1 VSQGNGKVSMKFQ
14 IFQGEELVRS
24 ETLTQDIIKVG
35 KLPSSHLRIED
46 ENVSRMHAVI
56 EVTGPDEIYIID
68 LGSAAGTIVNG
79 KKVNKCK
86 LQNGDEIVLGG
97 TRVVVEIGA
106 SGVSS
111 DDDITMMASRSE
123 VAAARPPVPEAARPV
138 SAPPIGSPP
147 SAPPSPPTANPFAAA
162 AASPFA
168 GGGGLPNPFAGP
180 AVSLEKHGGHGGGG
194 HGHGD
199 EEDPSQY
206 RYGIAAS
213 GPPVNPADIE
223 TAATAVE
230 VTLMWGDLSILHV
243 AHLSPPRS
251 FYIGEKSG
259 ATTPDYLVGSEVI
272 GTDRMPI
279 VAEIGG
285 NSAVIVPAGA
295 TGSVSV
301 GDQSLSWDDL
311 KAQGKLQPASEM
323 AGAMQYVLPQGAV
336 ANVEYKGFR
345 WMVKATSAGRRV
357 GTGNQGVNWGYQVW
371 TGVSLAVHA
380 LFLLMFYF
388 LPPRPASLSL
398 DLLSADSRLVQYLME
413 PPETQE
419 EETPEWLQQDQQQ
432 DDNEGGT
439 GKRHKDDE
447 GAMGEE
453 SSEKTKNRYGIQ
465 GPEDNP
471 DPHMARQEARE
482 QAATAGAI
490 GVLAQMTGAWNSPTS
505 PYGQDTALGTDA
517 MSALGA
523 LMGDQVGSNFGFGGL
538 GLRGTGRG
546 GGGTGEGTIGLGN
559 LGTIGHGAGTGTG
572 SGYGSGAGGF
582 SGRRSTVPRIR
593 TGEADVR
600 GSLSREVIRRVIRR
614 HINEVRFCYE
624 QELGQRP
631 DLAGRVTVSFIISAT
646 GAVQTATVSN
656 TTLSN
661 PRVESCISQ
670 AVRRWTFPAPDGG
683 GVVGVNYP
691 FVLDSSG

>member
-1 VSQGNGKVSMKFQ
+1 MSQANAKVSMSFQ

-46 ENVSRMHAVI
+46 DNVSRMHAVI

-86 LQNGDEIVLGG
+86 LQNGDEIVLGS

-106 SGVSS
+106 GAG
-111 DDDITMMASRSE
+111 ASL
-123 VAAARPPVPEAARPV
+123 PV
-138 SAPPIGSPP
+138 SAPPISAPP
-147 SAPPSPPTANPFAAA
+147 ISAPPISVPPVSSFGGPKPPTAPNPFAAPAVAPPSPFGASNPFAAS
-162 AASPFA
+162 SPFA
-168 GGGGLPNPFAGP
+168 PTAPESHASPGHG
-180 AVSLEKHGGHGGGG
+180 HGGHGG
-194 HGHGD
+194 HGHD
-199 EEDPSQY
+199 DEDPDQF

-213 GPPVNPADIE
+213 GPPVNPADVE
-223 TAATAVE
+223 SPATAVE

-251 FYIGEKSG
+251 FYIGEKS
-259 ATTPDYLVGSEVI
+259 ALAAPDFLVGSEVL
-272 GTDRMPI
+272 GTERMPL
-279 VAEIGG
+279 VVEVGG
-285 NSAVIVPAGA
+285 NTAVVVPEGA
-295 TGSVSV
+295 EGAVTV
-301 GDQSLSWDDL
+301 GDMSLTWNEL
-311 KAQGKLQPASEM
+311 KAQGKLQPCSEM
-323 AGAMQYVLPQGAV
+323 AGAMQYPLPQGAIASV
-336 ANVEYKGFR
+336 KHHGFT
-345 WMVKATSAGRRV
+345 WMVKPTSAGKRV
-357 GTGNQGVNWGYQVW
+357 GVGGGPAVNWGYHTW

-380 LFLLMFYF
+380 AFLLMFYF
-388 LPPRPASLSL
+388 LPPSPSSLSL

-413 PPETQE
+413 PPETVE
-419 EETPEWLQQDQQQ
+419 EEVEWLEEQNQ
-432 DDNEGGT
+432 DDAEGGT
-439 GKRHKDDE
+439 GKRHAGDE

-453 SSEKTKNRYGIQ
+453 SSEPTKNRYGIE
-465 GPEDNP
+465 GPADNQ
-471 DPHMARQEARE
+471 DPHMARQQARE

-490 GVLAQMTGAWNSPTS
+490 GVLQAMAGAWNSPTS
-505 PYGQDTALGTDA
+505 PFGQDTALGSDP

-523 LMGDQVGSNFGFGGL
+523 LMGDQIGSNFGFGGL

-559 LGTIGHGAGTGTG
+559 LGTIGHGSGTGTG

-582 SGRRSTVPRIR
+582 GGRRSTVPRIR
-593 TGEADVR
+593 TAEADVR

-624 QELGQRP
+624 QELSQRP

-646 GAVQTATVSN
+646 GAVQTATTSA
-656 TTLSN
+656 TTLN
-661 PRVESCISQ
+661 NARVEGCIVQ

-691 FVLDSSG
+691 FLLDATGG